1 MSFASYIP
9 LAGCFCNFF
18 FALFVFTRAPRATM
32 NRVYLVSG
40 LSIAVWNLGSY
51 FLFALD
57 PTQTVRALFWAR
69 FLQVG
74 VLFEIAAFIHLSL
87 FIAGFRLR
95 RLMAV
100 LYGFQTILALLNLTP
115 WYIEGV
121 RYLGKSG
128 WYAVS
133 GPAFH
138 LINLPYCASFIA
150 IFFLLRKRKT
160 MPLQQSRR
168 LTAIVYAQIFL
179 ALLGFNDLLPILGMD
194 HYPFTKT
201 QVYPYGSL
209 AVVFYGAIVAYAVLQ
224 NQLLG
229 ARIALSGAFAHILRF
244 AFLFTIAGGLLLAA
258 AILTDVFKPEP
269 ASFWVSLGVV
279 ITSALIAAVLFP
291 RLFGPAGV
299 EKWER
304 RMTGDRF
311 ESQDQVRNFMENMAW
326 YTDID
331 ALFNDLHDLLT
342 RVFKLKSYQIILRDE
357 TTRLFTLFR
366 AEPVQMQKQ
375 LPELKVESPVFRF
388 FEWGKSAYLTLNAE
402 YLRPAASSLEK
413 QAIEQLSEF
422 GGQFCFPLAS
432 QSEPFGLFLV
442 GEKKDNEPYT
452 ATDIT
457 LLVALMKNLSLMVN
471 QIRLK
476 NHILQTQELDLLG
489 RMSRGMAH
497 DLNNLL
503 TPVWTLFQLS
513 SEVSESGKPPEF
525 DDELLPSALRNIK
538 IMRAYIRE
546 ALFFSENLRPDIQ
559 LCRLDLIVKQ
569 AAELGRASRKK
580 FVNIITEV
588 PENVLVEFDEVL
600 IQRLIA
606 NLISNAID
614 ASPESSTIRVE
625 LVRLAK
631 TEASRDWLRVRVS
644 DQGEGIRKE
653 DLNRIFTP
661 YFTTKNHGDENR
673 GFGLGLAICRK
684 IVNLHGGNV
693 SISSQLKKGT
703 TVELDLPSRQ
713 QKLPPV
719 PLPETA

>member
-1 MSFASYIP
+1 MSFAAYIP
-9 LAGCFCNFF
+9 LSGFVINVF
-18 FALFVFTRAPRATM
+18 FALFVFSRAPRVLA
-32 NRVYLVSG
+32 NRVYLLLG
-40 LSIAVWNLGSY
+40 LSIATWNLGSF
-51 FLFALD
+51 FLFIVPESD
-57 PTQTVRALFWAR
+57 HDSALFWAR
-69 FLQVG
+69 FLQFGCIFG
-74 VLFEIAAFIHLSL
+74 VAAFFHLAL
-87 FIAGFRLR
+87 IIAHFRVGR
-95 RLMAV
+95 WIWA
-100 LYGFQTILALLNLTP
+100 LYGLQVALAASNFTP
-115 WYIEGV
+115 LFVSDV
-121 RYLGKSG
+121 RWLGTSG
-128 WYAVS
+128 WYSKA

-138 LINLPYCASFIA
+138 IFNLPFMLMFGS
-150 IFFLLRKRKT
+150 IFVLLKRARSLPREQRGKLYPMIFT
-160 MPLQQSRR
+160 ETLLSVGGANDVMP
-168 LTAIVYAQIFL
+168 IVGIE
-179 ALLGFNDLLPILGMD
+179 
-194 HYPFTKT
+194 HYPWT
-201 QVYPYGSL
+201 QIQIYPWGSL
-209 AVVFYGAIVAYAVLQ
+209 AAVFYGAIVAYTVLQ

-229 ARIALSGAFAHILRF
+229 ARIALSGVLAHLVRF
-244 AFLFTIAGGLLLAA
+244 AFLITICGGLLMACALVAR
-258 AILTDVFKPEP
+258 DVFNPV
-269 ASFWVSLGVV
+269 SFWLSMAVFVFSSV
-279 ITSALIAAVLFP
+279 IAAVLFP
-291 RLFGPAGV
+291 RLFGGKGV

-304 RMTGDRF
+304 RIMGDRF

-331 ALFNDLHDLLT
+331 ALLNDLHELLT

-366 AEPVQMQKQ
+366 AEPVQTQKQ

-388 FEWGKSAYLTLNAE
+388 FEWGKAAYLTLNSE

-413 QAIEQLSEF
+413 QALEQLSEF
-422 GGQFCFPLAS
+422 RGQFCFPLAS
-432 QSEPFGLFLV
+432 QSEPFGLFIV
-442 GEKKDNEPYT
+442 GEKKNNQPYN
-452 ATDIT
+452 ASDIT

-588 PENVLVEFDEVL
+588 PDNVLVELDEVL

-625 LVRLAK
+625 LLRLAK

-693 SISSQLKKGT
+693 SISSQIKKGT

-713 QKLPPV
+713 QKLPPS
-719 PLPETA
+719 PLPENA